1 MCHLHTNN
9 KLSKS
14 QRLLDSIA
22 VAYFTTKGSVA
33 ESYFRQAFRKFSLRS
48 NITQFIGKTR

>member
-1 MCHLHTNN
+1 MCHLHTN

-22 VAYFTTKGSVA
+22 VAYFTATGSVA
-33 ESYFRQAFRKFSLRS
+33 ETSDGRFENLVYVQISRNQ
-48 NITQFIGKTR
+48 